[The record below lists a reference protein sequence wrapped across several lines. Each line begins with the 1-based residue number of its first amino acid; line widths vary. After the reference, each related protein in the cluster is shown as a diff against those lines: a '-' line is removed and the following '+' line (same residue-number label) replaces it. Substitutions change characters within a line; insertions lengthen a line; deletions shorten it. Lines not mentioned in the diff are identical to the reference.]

1 MKWLA
6 ILTLNDI
13 SLKMPRIWLSRSRSS
28 VIFFARVLLLG
39 FHMSLLDSDLMN
51 LAGQVYLTLLQ
62 ARQERGIKDVAIS
75 RVEQLSPFPY
85 DMVRRAAAF

>member
-1 MKWLA
+1 
-6 ILTLNDI
+6 
-13 SLKMPRIWLSRSRSS
+13 
-28 VIFFARVLLLG
+28 
-39 FHMSLLDSDLMN
+39 MSLLGSDLMN